1 MKTRHFFTV
10 SQVHRCVARGVTLI
24 ELMVTI
30 FILAIL
36 MTIATPSFREYQR
49 NSELTSLTNTLLAA
63 VNSARGEAMK
73 YSAYAMVVPGAGAD
87 WNTGWRVFVDKNMD
101 KKYKADDDVLLL
113 EQAAPPNYIR
123 IAGTGSAAGSSPSI
137 IFNASGYAG
146 VGSTFSN
153 VTINIQRNDVTGP
166 RYTRRLKI
174 SKSGRA
180 RVCRPVADSDAN
192 CSDGSS
198 GDGS

>member
-10 SQVHRCVARGVTLI
+10 SQVHRCVARGFTLI

-73 YSAYAMVVPGAGAD
+73 YSAYAMIVPSEGAD

-180 RVCRPVADSDAN
+180 RVCRPVDESDTN
-192 CSDGSS
+192 CSAGSS
-198 GDGS
+198 D

>member
-1 MKTRHFFTV
+1 MKTRYLFTV
-10 SQVHRCVARGVTLI
+10 SHVHRCAVRGFTLI

-30 FILAIL
+30 VIAAIL
-36 MTIATPSFREYQR
+36 MTIAVPSFREIQR
-49 NSELTSLTNTLLAA
+49 NSELTSLANTLLAA

-73 YSAYAMVVPGAGAD
+73 YSAYAMIVPSEGAD

-101 KKYKADDDVLLL
+101 KKYKEEDDVLLL
-113 EQAAPPNYIR
+113 EQAAPPSYIR

-198 GDGS
+198 D

>member
-1 MKTRHFFTV
+1 MKTRYLFTV
-10 SQVHRCVARGVTLI
+10 SHVHRCAVRGFTLI

-30 FILAIL
+30 VIAAIL
-36 MTIATPSFREYQR
+36 MTIAVPSFREIQR
-49 NSELTSLTNTLLAA
+49 NSELTSLANTLLAA

-73 YSAYAMVVPGAGAD
+73 YSAYAMIVPSEGAD
-87 WNTGWRVFVDKNMD
+87 WNTGWRVFVDKNMNKTYD
-101 KKYKADDDVLLL
+101 VNQDVLLL
-113 EQAAPPNYIR
+113 EQAAPPVYIS
-123 IAGTGSAAGSSPSI
+123 IAGTGSATGSSPSI

-180 RVCRPVADSDAN
+180 RVCRPVDDSDTN
-192 CSDGSS
+192 CSAGS
-198 GDGS
+198 D

>member
-1 MKTRHFFTV
+1 MKTRYLFTV
-10 SQVHRCVARGVTLI
+10 SHVHRCAVRGFTLI

-30 FILAIL
+30 VIAAIL
-36 MTIATPSFREYQR
+36 MTIAVPSFREIQR
-49 NSELTSLTNTLLAA
+49 NSELTSLANTLLAA

-73 YSAYAMVVPGAGAD
+73 YSAYAMIVPSEGAD

-101 KKYKADDDVLLL
+101 KKYKEEDDVLLL
-113 EQAAPPNYIR
+113 EQAAPPSYIR

-153 VTINIQRNDVTGP
+153 VTINIKRNDVTGP
-166 RYTRRLKI
+166 SYTRRLKI

>member
-1 MKTRHFFTV
+1 MKRQYLFPPSH
-10 SQVHRCVARGVTLI
+10 VHLCAARGFTLI

-30 FILAIL
+30 LVAAIL
-36 MTIATPSFREYQR
+36 MTIAAPSFREYQR
-49 NSELTSLTNTLLAA
+49 NSELTSLTNTLLGA

-73 YSAYAMVVPGAGAD
+73 YSAYAMIVPSEGAD
-87 WNTGWRVFVDKNMD
+87 WNAGWLVFVDKNMD
-101 KKYKADDDVLLL
+101 KKYKKEDDVMLL
-113 EQAAPPNYIR
+113 EQAAPPSYIS

-153 VTINIQRNDVTGP
+153 VTINIKRNDVTGP

-180 RVCRPVADSDAN
+180 RVCRPVDESDTN
-192 CSDGSS
+192 CSAGSS
-198 GDGS
+198 D

>member
-1 MKTRHFFTV
+1 MKTRYLFTV
-10 SQVHRCVARGVTLI
+10 SHVHRCAASGFTLI

-49 NSELTSLTNTLLAA
+49 NSELTSLANTLLAA

-73 YSAYAMVVPGAGAD
+73 YSAYAMIVPSEGAD

-101 KKYKADDDVLLL
+101 KKYKAEDDVLLL

-123 IAGTGSAAGSSPSI
+123 IAGTGSAASSSPSI

-180 RVCRPVADSDAN
+180 RVCRPVDDSDTN
-192 CSDGSS
+192 CSAGSS
-198 GDGS
+198 D

>member
-1 MKTRHFFTV
+1 MKTQHLFTA
-10 SQVHRCVARGVTLI
+10 SHVHLCAARGFTLI

-30 FILAIL
+30 LIAAIL
-36 MTIATPSFREYQR
+36 MTIAAPSFREYQR

-73 YSAYAMVVPGAGAD
+73 YSTYAMVVPGAGAD
-87 WNTGWRVFVDKNMD
+87 WNTGWRVFVDKNMNKTYD
-101 KKYKADDDVLLL
+101 VNQDVLLL
-113 EQAAPPNYIR
+113 EQAAPPVYIS

-153 VTINIQRNDVTGP
+153 VTINIKRNDVTGP

-180 RVCRPVADSDAN
+180 RVCRPVDESDTN
-192 CSDGSS
+192 CSAGSS
-198 GDGS
+198 D

>member
-1 MKTRHFFTV
+1 MKTRHLFV
-10 SQVHRCVARGVTLI
+10 ASHVHLCAARGFTLI
-24 ELMVTI
+24 ELMVTV
-30 FILAIL
+30 LVAAIL
-36 MTIATPSFREYQR
+36 MATAVPSFREYQR
-49 NSELTSLTNTLLAA
+49 DSELTSLSNTLLAA

-73 YSAYAMVVPGAGAD
+73 YSAYAIIIPSEGAD
-87 WNTGWRVFVDKNMD
+87 WNTGWRGFVDKNMD

-113 EQAAPPNYIR
+113 EQAALPNYIS
-123 IAGTGSAAGSSPSI
+123 IAGTGSAASTSSSPSI

-180 RVCRPVADSDAN
+180 RVCRPVDDSDTN
-192 CSDGSS
+192 CSAGS
-198 GDGS
+198 D

>member
-1 MKTRHFFTV
+1 MKTRHFFTASHV
-10 SQVHRCVARGVTLI
+10 NLCVAGGFTLI

-30 FILAIL
+30 LVAAIL
-36 MTIATPSFREYQR
+36 MAVAAPSFREYQR
-49 NSELTSLTNTLLAA
+49 NSELTSLTNALLAA

-73 YSAYAMVVPGAGAD
+73 YSAYAMVVPGTGAD
-87 WNTGWRVFVDKNMD
+87 WNTGWRVFVDKNMNKTYD
-101 KKYKADDDVLLL
+101 ANQDVLLL
-113 EQAAPPNYIR
+113 EQAAPPNYIS
-123 IAGTGSAAGSSPSI
+123 IAGTGSATGSSPKI

-180 RVCRPVADSDAN
+180 RVCRPINDSDTN
-192 CSDGSS
+192 CSAGSS
-198 GDGS
+198 D

>member
-1 MKTRHFFTV
+1 MKTRHFSTASRIYLCAV
-10 SQVHRCVARGVTLI
+10 RGFTLI

-36 MTIATPSFREYQR
+36 MTVAAPSFREYQR
-49 NSELTSLTNTLLAA
+49 NSELTSLTNALLAA

-73 YSAYAMVVPGAGAD
+73 YSAYAMVVPGTGDD
-87 WNTGWRVFVDKNMD
+87 WNTGWRVFVDKHMNKTYD
-101 KKYKADDDVLLL
+101 ANQDVLLL
-113 EQAAPPNYIR
+113 EQAAPPNYIS
-123 IAGTGSAAGSSPSI
+123 IADTGSATGSSPSI

-180 RVCRPVADSDAN
+180 RVCRPINDSDTN
-192 CSDGSS
+192 CSAG
-198 GDGS
+198 

>member
-10 SQVHRCVARGVTLI
+10 SHVHRCVARGFTLI

-49 NSELTSLTNTLLAA
+49 NSELTSLANTLLAA

-73 YSAYAMVVPGAGAD
+73 YSAYAMIVPSEGAD

-113 EQAAPPNYIR
+113 EQAAPPSYIS

-180 RVCRPVADSDAN
+180 RVCRPVDESDTN
-192 CSDGSS
+192 CSAGSS
-198 GDGS
+198 D

>member
-1 MKTRHFFTV
+1 MKTQYLFPPSH
-10 SQVHRCVARGVTLI
+10 VHLCAARGFTLI

-30 FILAIL
+30 LVAAIL
-36 MTIATPSFREYQR
+36 TTIAAPSFREYQR

-73 YSAYAMVVPGAGAD
+73 YSAYAMIVPSEGAD
-87 WNTGWRVFVDKNMD
+87 WNAGWRVFVDKNMD
-101 KKYKADDDVLLL
+101 KKYKKEDDVLLL
-113 EQAAPPNYIR
+113 EQAAPPSYIS

-153 VTINIQRNDVTGP
+153 VTINIKRNDVTGP

-180 RVCRPVADSDAN
+180 RVCRPVDESDTN
-192 CSDGSS
+192 CSAGSS
-198 GDGS
+198 D